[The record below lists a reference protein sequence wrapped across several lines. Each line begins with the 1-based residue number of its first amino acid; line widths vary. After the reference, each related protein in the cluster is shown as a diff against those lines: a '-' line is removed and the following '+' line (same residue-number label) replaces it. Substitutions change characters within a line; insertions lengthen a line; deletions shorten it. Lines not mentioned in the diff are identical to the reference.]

1 MRKYGYGGRLDRV
14 ICNGCGKKLV
24 VEDGI
29 VREGVISID
38 HVWDFF
44 SEKDGEVHHLDLCEN
59 CYDNFV
65 RELKLPVEVEEQTEL
80 L

>member
-1 MRKYGYGGRLDRV
+1 MRKYGHGGRLETV

-29 VREGVISID
+29 VREGVLSID
-38 HVWDFF
+38 HAWDFF
-44 SEKDGEVHHLDLCEN
+44 SEKDGEVHSFDLCES
-59 CYDNFV
+59 CYD
-65 RELKLPVEVEEQTEL
+65 ELTNQFKISVQVKERTEL